1 MSIIEDV
8 TKKGS
13 PYYSRRATDK
23 LFELPCTHYT
33 YEGVYMDTVNFIKK
47 KQLLDAPLW
56 ALFVEQFRGTP
67 DDHDRGWRCE
77 YWGKMMRGACF
88 TYQVTNDEQL
98 YATLTDTIIDM
109 LSAQDEDGRF
119 STYSKEVEFSGW
131 DLWGRKYVMLGF
143 QYYWEICR
151 DEVLKKRIIEAISRH
166 ADYIISRI
174 GYENQGK
181 LPIVKTSNF
190 WGGVNSSSIL
200 EPMMRLYN
208 TTGKNKY
215 LDFSSYLVNCGGC
228 DGLNL
233 WETAYENNL
242 APYQLPVRKAYE
254 IMSYFEGIL
263 EFYRVSRVEKYRIA
277 VLNFVNSII
286 KTEVTI
292 IGSAGCEGEFF
303 NNAKM
308 MQFSSKIDDIMQ
320 ETCVTV
326 TWMKLCSAMLALTG
340 DSVFA
345 DQIETA
351 ALNAIRGSINTEDVQ
366 HNGGLP
372 FDSYT
377 PTRAGIRGR
386 SVGGQKTIEGNRFYG
401 CCACIGSAG
410 PAVYFKNAVMSAA
423 KGIVVNFYS
432 KARINTYSPD
442 GHPFAMII
450 DTDYPKSGRIVIGVT
465 CESEQPTALYL
476 RIPRWSAE
484 TTVSIDGVPVE
495 RVKNNSYLKIL
506 RVWTTPAR
514 IEIDLDMRTKMIKSV
529 SLPDDSDAANH
540 CAIRRGP
547 LVMARDA
554 RLHDNVDEAREI
566 LCDKNKYVDAFLSD
580 GADFDTLVTLN
591 LPTADGGVLTVCDC
605 SSAGKTWDEKSKMA
619 IWMKTKEYGK

>member
-13 PYYSRRATDK
+13 PYYTRRATDK

-208 TTGKNKY
+208 ITGKNKY

-351 ALNAIRGSINTEDVQ
+351 ALNAIRGSVNTENVQ

-423 KGIVVNFYS
+423 
-432 KARINTYSPD
+432 
-442 GHPFAMII
+442 
-450 DTDYPKSGRIVIGVT
+450 
-465 CESEQPTALYL
+465 
-476 RIPRWSAE
+476 
-484 TTVSIDGVPVE
+484 
-495 RVKNNSYLKIL
+495 
-506 RVWTTPAR
+506 
-514 IEIDLDMRTKMIKSV
+514 
-529 SLPDDSDAANH
+529 
-540 CAIRRGP
+540 
-547 LVMARDA
+547 
-554 RLHDNVDEAREI
+554 
-566 LCDKNKYVDAFLSD
+566 
-580 GADFDTLVTLN
+580 
-591 LPTADGGVLTVCDC
+591 
-605 SSAGKTWDEKSKMA
+605 
-619 IWMKTKEYGK
+619 